1 MPLLQRASMSIT
13 KRQIG
18 LAAVVLLAPGGFLL
32 GAALLANRYR
42 KPATPTRDDPGA
54 PQNG

>member
-1 MPLLQRASMSIT
+1 MSIT

-32 GAALLANRYR
+32 GATLVANHWR
-42 KPATPTRDDPGA
+42 KRQAAAPDT
-54 PQNG
+54 PQNS